1 MAANMQKDKHF
12 LVGIFSDESEL
23 LHQVEEIRH
32 KGVKITE
39 VFTPYPVHGLEHSL
53 GYKRSWMP
61 RAAFMFGALGT
72 TCAILMQSWMSGFDW
87 PMIFGGKPAISI
99 PDFVP
104 VTFEMTVLF
113 SAFGMVGTF
122 LVSQNLKP
130 HNVPR
135 MFDRRAT
142 DDKFVM
148 AIDLAKNK
156 LSEEQIRLILNEMH
170 AEEVFRRDFSDEEN
184 EGSFFRYLAD
194 LFANGV
200 TSSSRKL
207 K

>member
-1 MAANMQKDKHF
+1 MANLETDKHF
-12 LVGIFSDESEL
+12 LVGIFSDESEI

-39 VFTPYPVHGLEHSL
+39 VFTPYPIHGMEHAL

-72 TCAILMQSWMSGFDW
+72 TCAITMQSLMMGFDW

-113 SAFGMVGTF
+113 AAFGMVGTF
-122 LVSQNLKP
+122 LISQNLKP
-130 HNVPR
+130 HGVPK

-148 AIDLAKNK
+148 AIDLAKNS
-156 LSEEQIRLILNEMH
+156 LTEEQIRLILSEMH
-170 AEEVFRRDFSDEEN
+170 AEEIYRRDFSDEEL